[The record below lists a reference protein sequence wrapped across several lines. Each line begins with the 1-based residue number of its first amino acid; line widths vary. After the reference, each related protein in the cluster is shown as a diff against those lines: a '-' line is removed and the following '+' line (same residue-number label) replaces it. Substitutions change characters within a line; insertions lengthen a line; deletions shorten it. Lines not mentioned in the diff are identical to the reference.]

1 MGRLVTQSDCLGAH
15 FPGFHTSSYQLLI
28 QSLLW
33 AKVSGKWPNPNLTRT
48 NQAELNTKPRQ
59 SQSSGTTATCW
70 ARILHIPA
78 GLQGLCGLQ

>member
-1 MGRLVTQSDCLGAH
+1 MGLPRSSYPQDH

-33 AKVSGKWPNPNLTRT
+33 AKVSGKWSNPNLTRT

-59 SQSSGTTATCW
+59 SQSSRTAATCW